1 MNLKEEYSAC
11 LVHLLNKG
19 VLSISAEF
27 NGGGDSGWVDDIT
40 FFGENNK
47 NINISEESIKETWST
62 LENFCCDLIL
72 NHANTVADIVNNDGG
87 TATLNLNLM
96 DMSYDLDVT
105 EYYTASNE
113 YDFQGTVKEY
123 LNGTS

>member
-1 MNLKEEYSAC
+1 MNLKEKYSAC

-27 NGGGDSGWVDDIT
+27 NGGGDSGWVDYIT
-40 FFGENNK
+40 FFDEK
-47 NINISEESIKETWST
+47 NRHVNMSEELIKETYST

-87 TATLNLNLM
+87 TATLNLNLI
-96 DMSYDLDVT
+96 DMRYDLDVT
-105 EYYTASNE
+105 SYRTVSDE
-113 YDFQGTVKEY
+113 YDFQGNVKEY
-123 LNGTS
+123 LDGTS

>member
-1 MNLKEEYSAC
+1 MNLKEKYSAC

-27 NGGGDSGWVDDIT
+27 NGGGDSGWVDIIT
-40 FFGENNK
+40 FFDENDKHVNM
-47 NINISEESIKETWST
+47 SEELIKETWST

-87 TATLNLNLM
+87 TATLNLNLI
-96 DMSYDLDVT
+96 DMTYDLDVT
-105 EYYTASNE
+105 EYYTQSNE

-123 LNGTS
+123 LDGTS

>member
-1 MNLKEEYSAC
+1 MNLKEKYSAC

-47 NINISEESIKETWST
+47 HINMSEESIKETWST
-62 LENFCCDLIL
+62 LQNFCCDLIL

-87 TATLNLNLM
+87 TATLNLNLI
-96 DMSYDLDVT
+96 DMRYDLDVT
-105 EYYTASNE
+105 EYYTQSNE

-123 LNGTS
+123 LDGTS

>member
-1 MNLKEEYSAC
+1 MNLREKYSAC

-47 NINISEESIKETWST
+47 HVNMSEESIKETWST

-87 TATLNLNLM
+87 TATLNLNLI
-96 DMSYDLDVT
+96 DMTYDLDVT
-105 EYYTASNE
+105 EYYTQSNE

-123 LNGTS
+123 LDGTS